1 MMFILRFSRIDLV
14 KSLDRLP
21 IPRRLIFAA
30 TCAERLLPAYFTA
43 WDLTGNGDPEVLARS
58 LVRLWEDIA
67 GEPMTESE
75 VQAII
80 NACMDLVPQDYHEP
94 WFVEQAS
101 AEDASVA
108 LTYALTCRQS
118 GDSQDAMWSAERAYN
133 ALDHFVV
140 NRDNVDLNALGAE
153 GRIVSDPLIQAELA
167 RQRRDVDELL
177 GVADEDVRQIAA
189 RFRDRAKAESKTFF
203 GAPS

>member
-1 MMFILRFSRIDLV
+1 MSLLQFSRIDLV
-14 KSLDRLP
+14 KKLDRLP
-21 IPRRLIFAA
+21 MPRRLIFAA

-43 WDLTGNGDPEVLARS
+43 WDLTGKGDPEMLARS
-58 LVRLWEDIA
+58 LARPWDDIA
-67 GEPMTESE
+67 GEPMTENE
-75 VQAII
+75 VQVNIDI
-80 NACMDLVPQDYHEP
+80 CMDLVPQDYHEP

-108 LTYALTCRQS
+108 LVYALTCRQS

-153 GRIVSDPLIQAELA
+153 GRIVADPLIQAELA

-177 GVADEDVRQIAA
+177 RVGDEDVQQIAA
-189 RFRDRAKAESKTFF
+189 RFRDRAKAESKIFF
-203 GAPS
+203 GVPS